1 MIGSQHAESESL
13 PRVLRPKHAN
23 DIMEPINVVKAL
35 FPQAMTLFDFFS
47 QYALIDSSSS
57 EPIITPADSWRY
69 RDTILTSYIVPSQ
82 DLLSHMSY
90 DKPTAASWTDEVRE
104 AHPIRETI
112 CRFIAQVIHQANSK
126 VFAQNCLALG
136 YRSKTLGGD
145 MTMRSH
151 MDIECVFVNTLH
163 AIISTQVWQLL
174 AARIGEEWLMR
185 TLSQPVFLKANNSCY
200 IQVQHRSPMSSSL
213 YQQAYLCIPP
223 LTYIIFSY
231 TSKCR

>member
-1 MIGSQHAESESL
+1 MIGSQHEESESL
-13 PRVLRPKHAN
+13 PRVVRPKHAHG
-23 DIMEPINVVKAL
+23 IMESTNVVKAL
-35 FPQAMTLFDFFS
+35 FPHSMTLFDFFS
-47 QYALIDSSSS
+47 QYALIGNSSS
-57 EPIITPADSWRY
+57 EPIITPADSSRY
-69 RDTILTSYIVPSQ
+69 RDTILTSYIVPSH
-82 DLLSHMSY
+82 DFLSHMSY
-90 DKPTAASWTDEVRE
+90 DKPPAASWTEELRE

-112 CRFIAQVIHQANSK
+112 CRFITEVIHQANSK
-126 VFAQNCLALG
+126 ISAQNCLALG

-200 IQVQHRSPMSSSL
+200 IQVQHHSPLSPSL

-223 LTYIIFSY
+223 LSYILFSY